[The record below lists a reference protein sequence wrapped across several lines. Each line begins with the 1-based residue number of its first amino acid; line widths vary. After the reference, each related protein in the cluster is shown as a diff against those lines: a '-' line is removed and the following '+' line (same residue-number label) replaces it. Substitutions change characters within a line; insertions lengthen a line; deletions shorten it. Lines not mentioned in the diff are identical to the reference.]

1 MKLFEMV
8 IILVTFETSRRSDLN
23 FELTPEQK
31 DIKMAVME
39 FCEKEFTDEAFNRY
53 CEKEEFP
60 WELLRR
66 AAELGFIGIHF
77 PEEYGGQGY
86 GYFENTLI
94 AEEMTRADPELGIPL
109 TFADFG
115 SELIL
120 KFGTEEQKENYI
132 PRIARGDGLSA
143 AAFTEPSG
151 GSDIS
156 KCLETVAHKEGD
168 EFIINGRKTFITNAD
183 ISDFIITLCQT
194 NPESKPPYRGQ
205 SIIIVENGTP
215 GVEVTKLTGKLGLKL
230 SPTCEVSFNDV
241 HVPEE
246 NLLGELN
253 RGFYHTL
260 EFLNESRIE
269 IAAQGVGIAQGSLD
283 RALRYAKERT
293 LFGKP
298 LIELQAV
305 AHKLADMA
313 IKVEAAR
320 LLTYKAAWL
329 ADQGKTDPMISS
341 IAKTYAARAGV
352 EVTDEAAQIFG
363 GYYFLDDYE
372 IERFYRH
379 AKIIEIYEGTKEVQ
393 KDNIARFLRRR

>member
-1 MKLFEMV
+1 MNF
-8 IILVTFETSRRSDLN
+8 DLT
-23 FELTPEQK
+23 EEQV
-31 DIKMAVME
+31 DIRDAVRE
-39 FCEKEFTDEAFNRY
+39 FCEKEFTEEILDKY
-53 CEKEEFP
+53 CETEGFP
-60 WELLRR
+60 WELLNK
-66 AAELGFIGIHF
+66 AARLGFIGIHF
-77 PEEYGGQGY
+77 PEEYGGQDY
-86 GYFENTLI
+86 GYLENAI
-94 AEEMTRADPELGIPL
+94 VAEEMTRANPELGISL

-115 SELIL
+115 TELIL
-120 KFGTEEQKENYI
+120 KYGTKEQKEKYV
-132 PRIARGDGLSA
+132 PRVANGEGLSA
-143 AAFTEPSG
+143 SAFTEPSG

-156 KCLETVAHKEGD
+156 KCLETVALKEGND
-168 EFIINGRKTFITNAD
+168 FVINGRKTFITNAN

-194 NPESKPPYRGQ
+194 DPDSKPMYRGQ
-205 SIIIVENGTP
+205 SIIIVANDTP
-215 GVEVTKLTGKLGLKL
+215 GVDVTKLTGKLGLKP
-230 SPTCEVSFNDV
+230 SQTCEVSFSDV
-241 HVPEE
+241 RVPEE
-246 NLLGELN
+246 NLLGELD

-283 RALRYAKERT
+283 RALAYAKERT

-320 LLTYKAAWL
+320 LLTYKAGWL
-329 ADQGKTDPMISS
+329 ADNGKTDPMVSS

-372 IERFYRH
+372 IEMFYRH

-393 KDNIARFLRRR
+393 LDNIARCLRR

>member
-1 MKLFEMV
+1 MGGNE
-8 IILVTFETSRRSDLN
+8 LN
-23 FELTPEQK
+23 FDLTDEQV
-31 DIKMAVME
+31 DIRDAVRE
-39 FCEKEFTDEAFNRY
+39 FCEKEFTEEVLDKY
-53 CEKEEFP
+53 CETEEFP
-60 WELLRR
+60 WELLNK
-66 AAELGFIGIHF
+66 ATKLGFIGIHF
-77 PEEYGGQGY
+77 PEKYGGQDY
-86 GYFENTLI
+86 GYLENAI
-94 AEEMTRADPELGIPL
+94 VAEEMTRANPELGITL

-115 SELIL
+115 TELIL
-120 KFGTEEQKENYI
+120 KYGTEDQKEKYV
-132 PRIARGDGLSA
+132 PRIAKGEGLSA
-143 AAFTEPSG
+143 SAFTEPSG

-156 KCLETVAHKEGD
+156 KCLETVARKEGD
-168 EFIINGRKTFITNAD
+168 EFVINGRKTFITNAN

-194 NPESKPPYRGQ
+194 NPDSKPIYRGQ
-205 SIIIVENGTP
+205 SIIIIDNNTP
-215 GVEVTKLTGKLGLKL
+215 GLDITKLTGKLGIKP
-230 SPTCEVSFNDV
+230 SQTCEVSFSDV
-241 HVPEE
+241 RVPKE
-246 NLLGELN
+246 NLLGELD

-283 RALRYAKERT
+283 RALTYAKERV

-298 LIELQAV
+298 LVELQAV

-320 LLTYKAAWL
+320 LLTYKASWL
-329 ADQGKTDPMISS
+329 ADHGKTDPMVSS

-372 IERFYRH
+372 IEMFYRH

-393 KDNIARFLRRR
+393 LDNIARCLRR

>member
-1 MKLFEMV
+1 MNF
-8 IILVTFETSRRSDLN
+8 DL
-23 FELTPEQK
+23 TDEQV
-31 DIKMAVME
+31 DIREAVRE
-39 FCEKEFTDEAFNRY
+39 FCEKEFTEEILDKY
-53 CEKEEFP
+53 CETEEFP
-60 WELLRR
+60 WELLRKASR
-66 AAELGFIGIHF
+66 LGFIGIHF

-86 GYFENTLI
+86 GYLENAI
-94 AEEMTRADPELGIPL
+94 VAEEMTRANPELGISL

-115 SELIL
+115 TELIL
-120 KFGTEEQKENYI
+120 KYGNEEQKEKYV
-132 PRIARGDGLSA
+132 PRVAKGDGLSA
-143 AAFTEPSG
+143 SAFTEPSG

-156 KCLETVAHKEGD
+156 KCLETVALKEGD
-168 EFIINGRKTFITNAD
+168 EFVINGRKTFITNAN

-194 NPESKPPYRGQ
+194 NPDSKPTYRGQ
-205 SIIIVENGTP
+205 SIIVVANDTP
-215 GVEVTKLTGKLGLKL
+215 GLDVTKLTGKLGIKP
-230 SPTCEVSFNDV
+230 SQTCEVSFSDV
-241 HVPEE
+241 RVPEE
-246 NLLGELN
+246 NLLGELD

-260 EFLNESRIE
+260 QFLNESRIE

-283 RALRYAKERT
+283 RALAYAKERV

-298 LIELQAV
+298 LVELQAV

-320 LLTYKAAWL
+320 LLTYKAGWL
-329 ADQGKTDPMISS
+329 ADNGKTDPMVSS

-372 IERFYRH
+372 IEMFYRH

-393 KDNIARFLRRR
+393 LDNIARCLRS

>member
-1 MKLFEMV
+1 MNFDL
-8 IILVTFETSRRSDLN
+8 SD
-23 FELTPEQK
+23 EQN
-31 DIKMAVME
+31 DIKRAVKE
-39 FCEKEFTDEAFNRY
+39 FCEREFTNEVLKEH

-60 WELLRR
+60 WQLQKK
-66 AAELGFIGIHF
+66 ATKLGFIGIHF

-86 GYFENTLI
+86 GYLENALV
-94 AEEMTRADPELGIPL
+94 AEEMTRTNPELGIPL
-109 TFADFG
+109 TFSDFG
-115 SELIL
+115 TELIL
-120 KFGTEEQKENYI
+120 KFGTEEQKEKYV
-132 PRIARGDGLSA
+132 PRIARGEGLSA

-156 KCLETVAHKEGD
+156 KCLETVAQREGD
-168 EFIINGRKTFITNAD
+168 EFVINGSKTFATNAN
-183 ISDFIITLCQT
+183 ISDFIIALCQT
-194 NPESKPPYRGQ
+194 DPESRPPYRGQ
-205 SIIIVENGTP
+205 SIMIIEKGTP
-215 GVEVTKLTGKLGLKL
+215 GLDATKLTGKLGIKP
-230 SPTCEVSFNDV
+230 SQTCEVSFSDV
-241 HVPEE
+241 RVPEE

-260 EFLNESRIE
+260 DFLNESRIE
-269 IAAQGVGIAQGSLD
+269 IAAQGVGIAQGSFE
-283 RALRYAKERT
+283 RALGYARERT

-298 LIELQAV
+298 LVELQAV

-329 ADQGKTDPMISS
+329 ADHGKTDPMVSS

-393 KDNIARFLRRR
+393 KDNIARCLLRR

>member
-1 MKLFEMV
+1 MNF
-8 IILVTFETSRRSDLN
+8 DLT
-23 FELTPEQK
+23 EEQV
-31 DIKMAVME
+31 DIRDAVRE
-39 FCEKEFTDEAFNRY
+39 FCEKEFTEEILDKY
-53 CEKEEFP
+53 CETEEFP
-60 WELLRR
+60 WELLIK
-66 AAELGFIGIHF
+66 AARLGFIGIHF
-77 PEEYGGQGY
+77 PEEYGGQDY
-86 GYFENTLI
+86 GYLENAI
-94 AEEMTRADPELGIPL
+94 VAEEMTRANPELGISL

-115 SELIL
+115 TELVL
-120 KFGTEEQKENYI
+120 KYGTEEQKEKYV
-132 PRIARGDGLSA
+132 PRVAKGKGLSA
-143 AAFTEPSG
+143 SAFTEPSG

-156 KCLETVAHKEGD
+156 KCLETVALKEGD
-168 EFIINGRKTFITNAD
+168 EFVINGRKTFITNAN

-194 NPESKPPYRGQ
+194 DPDSKPAYRGQ
-205 SIIIVENGTP
+205 SIIVVTNDTP
-215 GVEVTKLTGKLGLKL
+215 GIDVTKLTGKLGIKP
-230 SPTCEVSFNDV
+230 SQTCEVSFSDV
-241 HVPEE
+241 RVPEE
-246 NLLGELN
+246 NLLGKLD

-283 RALRYAKERT
+283 RALAYAKERT

-298 LIELQAV
+298 MIELQAV

-320 LLTYKAAWL
+320 LLTYKAGWL
-329 ADQGKTDPMISS
+329 ADNGKTDPMVSS

-372 IERFYRH
+372 IEMFYRH

-393 KDNIARFLRRR
+393 LDNIARCLRR

>member
-1 MKLFEMV
+1 MNF
-8 IILVTFETSRRSDLN
+8 DLT
-23 FELTPEQK
+23 EEQV
-31 DIKMAVME
+31 DIRDAVRE
-39 FCEKEFTDEAFNRY
+39 FCEKEFTEEILDKY
-53 CEKEEFP
+53 CETEEFP
-60 WELLRR
+60 WELLIK
-66 AAELGFIGIHF
+66 AARLGFIGIHF
-77 PEEYGGQGY
+77 PEEYGGQDY
-86 GYFENTLI
+86 GYLENAI
-94 AEEMTRADPELGIPL
+94 VAEEMTSANPELGISL

-115 SELIL
+115 TELIL
-120 KFGTEEQKENYI
+120 KYGTEEQKEKYV
-132 PRIARGDGLSA
+132 PRVAKGEGLSA
-143 AAFTEPSG
+143 SAFTEPSG

-156 KCLETVAHKEGD
+156 KCLETVALKEGD
-168 EFIINGRKTFITNAD
+168 EFVINGRKTFITNAN

-194 NPESKPPYRGQ
+194 NPDSKPTYRGQ
-205 SIIIVENGTP
+205 SIIVVANDTP
-215 GVEVTKLTGKLGLKL
+215 GIDVTKLTGKLGIKP
-230 SPTCEVSFNDV
+230 SQTCEVSFSDV
-241 HVPEE
+241 RVPEE
-246 NLLGELN
+246 NLLGELD

-269 IAAQGVGIAQGSLD
+269 IAAQGLGIAQGSLD
-283 RALRYAKERT
+283 RALAYAKERT

-320 LLTYKAAWL
+320 LLTYKAGWL
-329 ADQGKTDPMISS
+329 ADNGKTDPMVSS

-372 IERFYRH
+372 IEMFYRH

-393 KDNIARFLRRR
+393 LDNIARCLR

>member
-1 MKLFEMV
+1 M
-8 IILVTFETSRRSDLN
+8 
-23 FELTPEQK
+23 
-31 DIKMAVME
+31 DIRDAVRE
-39 FCEKEFTDEAFNRY
+39 FCEKEFTEEILDKY
-53 CEKEEFP
+53 CETEEFP
-60 WELLRR
+60 WELLIK
-66 AAELGFIGIHF
+66 AARLGFIGIHF
-77 PEEYGGQGY
+77 PEEYGGQDY
-86 GYFENTLI
+86 GYLENAI
-94 AEEMTRADPELGIPL
+94 VAEEMTRANPELGISL

-115 SELIL
+115 TELVL
-120 KFGTEEQKENYI
+120 KYGTEEQKEKYV
-132 PRIARGDGLSA
+132 PRVAKGEGLSA
-143 AAFTEPSG
+143 SAFTEPSG

-156 KCLETVAHKEGD
+156 KCLETVALKEGD
-168 EFIINGRKTFITNAD
+168 EFVINGRKTFITNAN

-194 NPESKPPYRGQ
+194 DPDSKPAYRGQ
-205 SIIIVENGTP
+205 SIIVVTNDTP
-215 GVEVTKLTGKLGLKL
+215 GIDVTKLTGKLGIKP
-230 SPTCEVSFNDV
+230 SQTCEVSFSDV
-241 HVPEE
+241 RVPEE
-246 NLLGELN
+246 NLLGKLD

-283 RALRYAKERT
+283 RALAYAKERT

-298 LIELQAV
+298 MIELQAV

-320 LLTYKAAWL
+320 LLTFKAGWL
-329 ADQGKTDPMISS
+329 ADNGKTDPMVSS

-372 IERFYRH
+372 IEMFYRH

-393 KDNIARFLRRR
+393 LDNIARCLRR

>member
-1 MKLFEMV
+1 
-8 IILVTFETSRRSDLN
+8 LN
-23 FELTPEQK
+23 FELSDEQN
-31 DIKMAVME
+31 DIKMAVKE
-39 FCEKEFTDEAFNRY
+39 FCEKEFTDEVLNEY
-53 CEKEEFP
+53 CEREEFP
-60 WELLRR
+60 WELLRK
-66 AAELGFIGIHF
+66 AAKLGFIGIHF

-86 GYFENTLI
+86 GYLENALV
-94 AEEMTRADPELGIPL
+94 AEEMTGTNPELGISL
-109 TFADFG
+109 TFSDFG
-115 SELIL
+115 TELIL
-120 KFGTEEQKENYI
+120 KFGTEVQKESYV
-132 PRIARGDGLSA
+132 PRIARGEGLSA

-156 KCLETVAHKEGD
+156 KCLETVAHREGD
-168 EFIINGRKTFITNAD
+168 EFVINGSKTFATNAN

-194 NPESKPPYRGQ
+194 DPESMPPHRGQ
-205 SIIIVENGTP
+205 SIIIVERGAP
-215 GVEVTKLTGKLGLKL
+215 GLDVTKLTGKLGIKP
-230 SPTCEVSFNDV
+230 SPTCEVSFSDV
-241 HVPEE
+241 RVPEE
-246 NLLGELN
+246 YLLGELN

-260 EFLNESRIE
+260 DFLNESRIE
-269 IAAQGVGIAQGSLD
+269 IAAQGVGIAQGSFD
-283 RALRYAKERT
+283 RALRYARERT

-298 LIELQAV
+298 LFELQAV

-329 ADQGKTDPMISS
+329 ADQGKTDSMVSS

-393 KDNIARFLRRR
+393 KDNIARCLLRR